1 MSEKTCKTVRLCYG
15 IALSLMTVITGA
27 LFIWQ
32 TLDIYLSGGNRP
44 FTAEIVSERLT
55 RISPAFWIWIAMII
69 IGFVLWEVFTVPAK
83 RAPLKDD
90 CYALRRIKKRVPEK
104 VGESGLA
111 SLTVVKRWEVIS
123 LVVKISAAA
132 LCLAGTAYA
141 IAYLATSANFPKT
154 DVNGE
159 MLNMA
164 KHLAPC
170 AFAALLIL
178 CGVTLYLSIS
188 AKKQLPHVKQLIASA
203 KSDEKNGV
211 EAVYV
216 TSGGNTAVMAA
227 AGVYAKW
234 QKLSNHKYF
243 ILGVRIFLAVLAVTF
258 IILGIVNGN
267 MRAILIK
274 AINICTECIGLG

>member
-1 MSEKTCKTVRLCYG
+1 MQEKTCKTVRLCYG
-15 IALSLMTVITGA
+15 IALSLMTAVTGA

-32 TLDIYLSGGNRP
+32 TLDIYLSGGSRP
-44 FTAEIVSERLT
+44 FTREIVLERLN
-55 RISPAFWIWIAMII
+55 RIAPAFWIWVVMVAVGFII
-69 IGFVLWEVFTVPAK
+69 WEVFAVSYK

-90 CYALRRIKKRVPEK
+90 CYALRRLKKRVPQK

-111 SLTVVKRWEVIS
+111 SLKAVKRGELIN
-123 LVVKISAAA
+123 LIVKLCAAA
-132 LCLAGTAYA
+132 LCLAGVAYG

-164 KHLAPC
+164 AHLAPC
-170 AFAALLIL
+170 VFAALLIL

-203 KSDEKNGV
+203 KADEKNGV

-216 TSGGNTAVMAA
+216 TGNTAVADLYGRWKA
-227 AGVYAKW
+227 
-234 QKLSNHKYF
+234 LSNHKYF
-243 ILGVRIFLAVLAVTF
+243 ILGVRIAIAVFAVTF

-274 AINICTECIGLG
+274 ARNICTECIGLG

>member
-1 MSEKTCKTVRLCYG
+1 MQEKTCKTVRLCYG

-55 RISPAFWIWIAMII
+55 RISPAFWIWVVMVVV
-69 IGFVLWEVFTVPAK
+69 GFVLWEVFTVPAK

-90 CYALRRIKKRVPEK
+90 CYALRRLKKRVPQK

-111 SLTVVKRWEVIS
+111 SLKAVKRGELIN
-123 LVVKISAAA
+123 LIVKLCAAA
-132 LCLAGTAYA
+132 LCLAGVAYG
-141 IAYLATSANFPKT
+141 IAYLATASNFPKT
-154 DVNGE
+154 NVNGE

-164 KHLAPC
+164 AHLAPC

-178 CGVTLYLSIS
+178 CGVTLYLSLS
-188 AKKQLPHVKQLIASA
+188 AKKQLPHVKQLVASA

-216 TSGGNTAVMAA
+216 TGNTAVADLYGRWKA
-227 AGVYAKW
+227 
-234 QKLSNHKYF
+234 LSNHKYF
-243 ILGVRIFLAVLAVTF
+243 ILGVRIAIAVFAVTF

>member
-1 MSEKTCKTVRLCYG
+1 MQEKTCKTVRLCYG
-15 IALSLMTVITGA
+15 IALSLMTAVTGA

-32 TLDIYLSGGNRP
+32 TLDIYLSGGSRP
-44 FTAEIVSERLT
+44 FTREIVLERLN
-55 RISPAFWIWIAMII
+55 RIAPAFWIWVVMVAVGFII
-69 IGFVLWEVFTVPAK
+69 LEGFAVSYK

-90 CYALRRIKKRVPEK
+90 CYALRRLKKRVPQK

-111 SLTVVKRWEVIS
+111 SLKAVKRGELIN
-123 LVVKISAAA
+123 LIVKLCAAA
-132 LCLAGTAYA
+132 LCLAGVAYG
-141 IAYLATSANFPKT
+141 IAYLATASNFPKT

-164 KHLAPC
+164 AHLAPC
-170 AFAALLIL
+170 VFAALLIL
-178 CGVTLYLSIS
+178 CGVTLYLSLS
-188 AKKQLPHVKQLIASA
+188 AKKQLPHVKQIIASA
-203 KSDEKNGV
+203 KADEKNGV

-216 TSGGNTAVMAA
+216 TGNTAVADLYGRWKA
-227 AGVYAKW
+227 
-234 QKLSNHKYF
+234 LSNHKYF
-243 ILGVRIFLAVLAVTF
+243 ILGVRIAIAVFAVTF

>member
-1 MSEKTCKTVRLCYG
+1 MQEKTCKTVRLCYG
-15 IALSLMTVITGA
+15 IALSLMTAVTGA

-32 TLDIYLSGGNRP
+32 TLDIYLSGGSRP
-44 FTAEIVSERLT
+44 FTREIVLERLN
-55 RISPAFWIWIAMII
+55 RIAPAFWIWVVMVAVGFII
-69 IGFVLWEVFTVPAK
+69 WEVFAVSCK

-90 CYALRRIKKRVPEK
+90 CYALRRLKKRVPQK

-111 SLTVVKRWEVIS
+111 SLKAVKRGELIN
-123 LVVKISAAA
+123 LIVKLCAAA
-132 LCLAGTAYA
+132 LCLAGVAYG
-141 IAYLATSANFPKT
+141 IAYLATASNFPKT

-164 KHLAPC
+164 AHLAPC
-170 AFAALLIL
+170 VFAALLIL

-188 AKKQLPHVKQLIASA
+188 AKKQLPHVKQIIASA
-203 KSDEKNGV
+203 KADEKNGV

-216 TSGGNTAVMAA
+216 TGNTAVADLY
-227 AGVYAKW
+227 GRWKT
-234 QKLSNHKYF
+234 LSNHKYF
-243 ILGVRIFLAVLAVTF
+243 ILGVRIAIAVFAVTF

>member
-1 MSEKTCKTVRLCYG
+1 MQEKTCKTVRLCYG
-15 IALSLMTVITGA
+15 IALSLMTAVTGA

-32 TLDIYLSGGNRP
+32 TLDIYLSGGSRP
-44 FTAEIVSERLT
+44 FTREIVLERLN
-55 RISPAFWIWIAMII
+55 RIAPAFWIWVVMVAVGFII
-69 IGFVLWEVFTVPAK
+69 WEVFAVSYK

-90 CYALRRIKKRVPEK
+90 CYALRRLKKRVPQK

-111 SLTVVKRWEVIS
+111 SLKAVKRGELIN
-123 LVVKISAAA
+123 LIVKLCAAA
-132 LCLAGTAYA
+132 LCLAGVAYG
-141 IAYLATSANFPKT
+141 IAYLATASNFPKT

-164 KHLAPC
+164 AHLAPC
-170 AFAALLIL
+170 VFAALLIL

-188 AKKQLPHVKQLIASA
+188 AKKQLPHVKQIIASA

-216 TSGGNTAVMAA
+216 TGNTAVADLYGRWKA
-227 AGVYAKW
+227 
-234 QKLSNHKYF
+234 LSNHKYF
-243 ILGVRIFLAVLAVTF
+243 ILGVRIAIAVFAVTF

>member
-1 MSEKTCKTVRLCYG
+1 MQEKTCKTVRLCYG
-15 IALSLMTVITGA
+15 IALSLMTAVTGA

-32 TLDIYLSGGNRP
+32 TLDIYLSGGSRP
-44 FTAEIVSERLT
+44 FTREIVLERLN
-55 RISPAFWIWIAMII
+55 RIAPAFWIWVVMVAAGFII
-69 IGFVLWEVFTVPAK
+69 WEVFAVSYK

-90 CYALRRIKKRVPEK
+90 CYALRRLKKRVPQK

-111 SLTVVKRWEVIS
+111 SLKAVKRGELIN
-123 LVVKISAAA
+123 LIVKLCAAA
-132 LCLAGTAYA
+132 LCLAGVAYG

-164 KHLAPC
+164 AHLAPC
-170 AFAALLIL
+170 VFAALLIL
-178 CGVTLYLSIS
+178 CGVTLYLSLS
-188 AKKQLPHVKQLIASA
+188 AKKQLPHVKQLVASA

-216 TSGGNTAVMAA
+216 KGNTAVADLYGRWKA
-227 AGVYAKW
+227 
-234 QKLSNHKYF
+234 LSNHKYF
-243 ILGVRIFLAVLAVTF
+243 ILGVRIAIAVFAVTF

>member
-1 MSEKTCKTVRLCYG
+1 MQEKTCKTVRLCYG
-15 IALSLMTVITGA
+15 IALSLMTAVTGA

-32 TLDIYLSGGNRP
+32 TLDIYLSGGSRP
-44 FTAEIVSERLT
+44 FTREIVLERLN
-55 RISPAFWIWIAMII
+55 RIAPAFWIWVVMVAVGFII
-69 IGFVLWEVFTVPAK
+69 WEVFAVSCK

-90 CYALRRIKKRVPEK
+90 CYALRRIKKRVPPK

-111 SLTVVKRWEVIS
+111 SLKAVKRGELIN
-123 LVVKISAAA
+123 LIVKLCAAA
-132 LCLAGTAYA
+132 LCLAGVAYG
-141 IAYLATSANFPKT
+141 IAYLATASNFPKT

-164 KHLAPC
+164 AHLAPC
-170 AFAALLIL
+170 VFAALLIL

-203 KSDEKNGV
+203 KADEKNGV

-216 TSGGNTAVMAA
+216 TGNTAVADLYGRWKA
-227 AGVYAKW
+227 
-234 QKLSNHKYF
+234 LSNHKYF
-243 ILGVRIFLAVLAVTF
+243 ILGVRIAIAVFAVTF

>member
-1 MSEKTCKTVRLCYG
+1 MQEKTCKTVRLCYG
-15 IALSLMTVITGA
+15 IALSLMTAVTGA

-32 TLDIYLSGGNRP
+32 TLDIYLSGGSRP
-44 FTAEIVSERLT
+44 FTREIVLERLN
-55 RISPAFWIWIAMII
+55 RIAPAFWIWVVMVAVGFII
-69 IGFVLWEVFTVPAK
+69 WGVFAVSYK

-90 CYALRRIKKRVPEK
+90 CYALRRLKKRVPQK

-111 SLTVVKRWEVIS
+111 SLKAVKRGELIN
-123 LVVKISAAA
+123 LIVKLCAAA
-132 LCLAGTAYA
+132 LCLAGVAYG

-164 KHLAPC
+164 AHLAPC
-170 AFAALLIL
+170 VFAALLIL

-203 KSDEKNGV
+203 KADEKNGV

-216 TSGGNTAVMAA
+216 TGNTAVADLYGRWKA
-227 AGVYAKW
+227 
-234 QKLSNHKYF
+234 LSNHKYF
-243 ILGVRIFLAVLAVTF
+243 ILGVRIAIAVFAVTF

>member
-1 MSEKTCKTVRLCYG
+1 MQEKTCKTVRLCYG
-15 IALSLMTVITGA
+15 IALSLMTAVTGA

-32 TLDIYLSGGNRP
+32 TLDIYLSGGSRP
-44 FTAEIVSERLT
+44 FTREIVLERLN
-55 RISPAFWIWIAMII
+55 RIAPAFWIWVVMVAVGFII
-69 IGFVLWEVFTVPAK
+69 WEVFAVSYK
-83 RAPLKDD
+83 RTPLKDD
-90 CYALRRIKKRVPEK
+90 CYALRRLKKRVPEK

-111 SLTVVKRWEVIS
+111 SLKAVKRGELIN
-123 LVVKISAAA
+123 LIVKLCAAA
-132 LCLAGTAYA
+132 LCLAGVAYG
-141 IAYLATSANFPKT
+141 IAYLATASNFPKT

-216 TSGGNTAVMAA
+216 TGNTAVADLYGRWKA
-227 AGVYAKW
+227 
-234 QKLSNHKYF
+234 LSNHKYF
-243 ILGVRIFLAVLAVTF
+243 ILGVRIAIAVFAVTF

>member
-1 MSEKTCKTVRLCYG
+1 MQEKTCKTVRLCYG
-15 IALSLMTVITGA
+15 IALSLMTAVTGA

-32 TLDIYLSGGNRP
+32 TLDIYLSGGSRP
-44 FTAEIVSERLT
+44 FTREIVLERLN
-55 RISPAFWIWIAMII
+55 RIAPAFWIWVVMVAVGFII
-69 IGFVLWEVFTVPAK
+69 WEVFAVSYK

-90 CYALRRIKKRVPEK
+90 CYALRRLKKRVPQK

-111 SLTVVKRWEVIS
+111 SLKAVKRGELIN
-123 LVVKISAAA
+123 LIVKLCAAA
-132 LCLAGTAYA
+132 LCLAGVAYG
-141 IAYLATSANFPKT
+141 IAYLATASNFPKT

-164 KHLAPC
+164 AHLAPC
-170 AFAALLIL
+170 VFAALLIL
-178 CGVTLYLSIS
+178 CGVTLYLSLS
-188 AKKQLPHVKQLIASA
+188 AKKQLPHVKQIIASA
-203 KSDEKNGV
+203 KADEKNGV

-216 TSGGNTAVMAA
+216 TGNTAAA
-227 AGVYAKW
+227 DLYGRWKA
-234 QKLSNHKYF
+234 LSNHKYF
-243 ILGVRIFLAVLAVTF
+243 ILGVRIAIAVFAVTF

>member
-1 MSEKTCKTVRLCYG
+1 MQEKTCKTVRLCYG

-55 RISPAFWIWIAMII
+55 RISPAFWIWVVMVVV
-69 IGFVLWEVFTVPAK
+69 GFVLWEVFTVPAK

-90 CYALRRIKKRVPEK
+90 CYALRRLKKRVPQK

-111 SLTVVKRWEVIS
+111 SLKAVKRGELIN
-123 LVVKISAAA
+123 LIVKLCAAA
-132 LCLAGTAYA
+132 LCLAGVAYG
-141 IAYLATSANFPKT
+141 IAYLATASNFPKT
-154 DVNGE
+154 NVNGE

-164 KHLAPC
+164 AHLAPC

-178 CGVTLYLSIS
+178 CGVTLYLSLS
-188 AKKQLPHVKQLIASA
+188 AKKQLPHVKQLVASA

-216 TSGGNTAVMAA
+216 KGNTAVADLYGRWKA
-227 AGVYAKW
+227 
-234 QKLSNHKYF
+234 LSNHKYF
-243 ILGVRIFLAVLAVTF
+243 ILGVRIAIAVFAVTF

>member
-1 MSEKTCKTVRLCYG
+1 MQEKTCKTVRLCYG
-15 IALSLMTVITGA
+15 IALSLMTAVTGA

-32 TLDIYLSGGNRP
+32 TLDIYLSGGSRP
-44 FTAEIVSERLT
+44 FTREIVIERLN
-55 RISPAFWIWIAMII
+55 RIAPAFWIWVVMVAFGFII
-69 IGFVLWEVFTVPAK
+69 WEVFAVSCK

-90 CYALRRIKKRVPEK
+90 CYALRRLKKRVPQK

-111 SLTVVKRWEVIS
+111 SLKAVKRGELIN
-123 LVVKISAAA
+123 LIVKLCAAA
-132 LCLAGTAYA
+132 LCLAGVAYG

-164 KHLAPC
+164 AHLAPC
-170 AFAALLIL
+170 VFAALLIL

-188 AKKQLPHVKQLIASA
+188 AKKQLPHVKQIIASA

-211 EAVYV
+211 EAIYV
-216 TSGGNTAVMAA
+216 TGNTAVADLYGRWKA
-227 AGVYAKW
+227 
-234 QKLSNHKYF
+234 LSNHKYF
-243 ILGVRIFLAVLAVTF
+243 ILGVRIAIAVFAVTF

>member
-1 MSEKTCKTVRLCYG
+1 MQEKTCKTVRLCYG
-15 IALSLMTVITGA
+15 IALSLMTAVTGA

-32 TLDIYLSGGNRP
+32 TLDIYLSGGSRP
-44 FTAEIVSERLT
+44 FTREIVLERLN
-55 RISPAFWIWIAMII
+55 RIAPAFWIWVVMVAVGFII
-69 IGFVLWEVFTVPAK
+69 WEVFAVSYK
-83 RAPLKDD
+83 RTPLKDD
-90 CYALRRIKKRVPEK
+90 CYALRRLKKRVPEK

-111 SLTVVKRWEVIS
+111 SLKAVKRGELIN
-123 LVVKISAAA
+123 LIVKLCAAA
-132 LCLAGTAYA
+132 LCLAGVAYG
-141 IAYLATSANFPKT
+141 IAYLATASNFPKT

-164 KHLAPC
+164 AHLAPC
-170 AFAALLIL
+170 VFAALLIL

-203 KSDEKNGV
+203 KADEKNGV

-216 TSGGNTAVMAA
+216 TGNTAVADLYGRWKA
-227 AGVYAKW
+227 
-234 QKLSNHKYF
+234 LSNHKYF
-243 ILGVRIFLAVLAVTF
+243 ILGVRIVIAVFAVTF

>member
-1 MSEKTCKTVRLCYG
+1 MQEKTCKTVRLCYG
-15 IALSLMTVITGA
+15 IALSLMTAVTGA

-32 TLDIYLSGGNRP
+32 TLDIYLSGGSRP
-44 FTAEIVSERLT
+44 FTREIVLERLN
-55 RISPAFWIWIAMII
+55 RIAPAFWIWVVMVAVGFII
-69 IGFVLWEVFTVPAK
+69 WEVFAVSYK

-90 CYALRRIKKRVPEK
+90 CYALRRLKKRVPQK

-111 SLTVVKRWEVIS
+111 SLKAVKRGELIN
-123 LVVKISAAA
+123 LIVKLCAAA
-132 LCLAGTAYA
+132 LCLAGVDYG

-164 KHLAPC
+164 AHLAPC
-170 AFAALLIL
+170 VFAALLIL

-203 KSDEKNGV
+203 KADEKNGV

-216 TSGGNTAVMAA
+216 TGNTAVADLYGRWKA
-227 AGVYAKW
+227 
-234 QKLSNHKYF
+234 LSNHKYF
-243 ILGVRIFLAVLAVTF
+243 ILGVRIAIAVFAVTF